1 MFHFHYCGNP
11 AHDVVHNTFVLL
23 TLMPEWLPGIM
34 AAKDDLK
41 RRLLKV
47 QHTEEGCSDILCD
60 HTEEG

>member
-1 MFHFHYCGNP
+1 
-11 AHDVVHNTFVLL
+11 
-23 TLMPEWLPGIM
+23 MPEWLPGIM